1 MTTEF
6 DIALLR
12 RFEPVIRY
20 TQGEQFFPMD
30 AGRYVTQSSLWLHR
44 PNQPLHRLWDEGNL
58 TLEKLAEPRSDGPD
72 AIYYLKFID
81 PLSLTDMLVYQI
93 EQVREGIAGQ
103 GEDVF
108 RAGRGR
114 LARVGY
120 ISRFVAALFSL
131 SLLARG
137 RVPGDTAVAA
147 ARAYKQMMAQ
157 QETYTYYGRVV
168 RKNGWVG
175 LQYWFF
181 YAYNNWRSGFYGAND
196 HESDWEM
203 IYIYLYEDNS
213 GQLCPE
219 WVAYALHDF
228 AGDDLRR
235 RWDDPEIEKVGEHPV
250 IYAGAGSH
258 ASYFQ
263 RGEYIAELVLP
274 LISPVVKLVD
284 DIQEWWEAKLRPYL
298 GEDEKQR
305 KWSDFSIFRVPFVDY
320 ARGDGLSIGSGQEK
334 QWSQPQLLDPMPNWA
349 ANYRGLWGF
358 YVRDPLSGEDAPAG
372 PLYNRDG
379 SQRRSWYDPLG
390 WSGLDKVIPP
400 NRRLAEVEQR
410 LEELNTTWQALS
422 AEINSKT
429 VQLNKLGLEAAAM
442 SEQPHLKNRLLE
454 NERQSEEL
462 SQRLNHLRAERAD
475 NEALREA
482 LQHYAQRIQSGERGP
497 LRTHIRRAHRPTTY
511 QELRLSQFA
520 EAWAAVSMGVMV
532 LGFVILAIF
541 APAYLFLGLFSLV
554 MLFIAIESA
563 FRRRIARLINWLT
576 VALAGIAA
584 VILLLEF
591 WDEALVAAVLI
602 AGGYI
607 TWENLRELRR

>member
-1 MTTEF
+1 MSAES

-12 RFEPVIRY
+12 RFEPMIRY

-30 AGRYVTQSSLWLHR
+30 VGRYIDQSSLWVHR
-44 PNQPLHRLWDEGNL
+44 PNLPPYRVWDEGDL
-58 TLEKLAEPRSDGPD
+58 TMARLAEPRSHGPG
-72 AIYYLKFID
+72 ALYYLKFID

-103 GEDVF
+103 AEDIF

-120 ISRFVAALFSL
+120 ISRFVDALFSL

-157 QETYTYYGRVV
+157 REAYTYYGRVV
-168 RKNGWVG
+168 HKNGWIA

-203 IYIYLYEDNS
+203 IYIYLYEDNG

-219 WVAYALHDF
+219 WVAYASHDF

-235 RWDDPEIEKVGEHPV
+235 RWDDPEVEKMGEHPI

-274 LISPVVKLVD
+274 FISPVVKLID
-284 DIQEWWEAKLRPYL
+284 DVQAWWEAKLRPYL
-298 GEDEKQR
+298 GEDEDR
-305 KWSDFSIFRVPFVDY
+305 RRWSEFSIFRVPFVDY
-320 ARGDGLSIGSGQEK
+320 ARGDGLAIGPGQER
-334 QWSQPQLLDPMPNWA
+334 QWGQPQLLDPAPDWA
-349 ANYRGLWGF
+349 VNYRGLWGF
-358 YVRDPLSGEDAPAG
+358 YARDPLSGEDAPAG

-390 WSGLDKVIPP
+390 WSGLDKVTPP
-400 NRRLAEVEQR
+400 NRRLEEVEER
-410 LEELNTTWQALS
+410 LQELSEKWQILA
-422 AEINSKT
+422 AEISRKT

-442 SEQPHLKNRLLE
+442 REQTHLKQQLLE
-454 NERQSEEL
+454 NERQSQEL
-462 SQRLNHLRAERAD
+462 SERLNHLRAERAE

-482 LQHYAQRIQSGERGP
+482 LQRYARRVQSGERGP
-497 LRTHIRRAHRPTTY
+497 LRAHIRRAHRPTTY
-511 QELRLSQFA
+511 EELRLSQFA
-520 EAWAAVSMGVMV
+520 ETWAAVSIGMMM

-541 APAYLFLGLFSLV
+541 APAFLLLGFFSLL

-563 FRRRIARLINWLT
+563 FRRRITKLINWLT
-576 VALAGIAA
+576 IVLAGISA
-584 VILLLEF
+584 VILFIEF
-591 WDEALVAAVLI
+591 WDEVLFIAVLI